1 MKKKSGKNNERTL
14 KIKIDNTGGQTKG
27 QTDFNSQ
34 NPPTEPGVHWR
45 SVNTT
50 WCKPNLFSNYWS
62 F

>member
-34 NPPTEPGVHWR
+34 NPPTEPGVH
-45 SVNTT
+45 
-50 WCKPNLFSNYWS
+50 
-62 F
+62 